1 MTDDHNRDA
10 ASKAIDDHALE
21 KTYEAAADDLV
32 RSGRFATR
40 EDVLREG
47 VRLVEWREHR
57 RAERDAALARGLAQA
72 EAGLGTPLEEVAAR
86 LKAKYRAMSEDQD
99 KDQAKH
105 RAG

>member
-1 MTDDHNRDA
+1 MTDDHNRDT

-21 KTYEAAADDLV
+21 KTYEEAADDLV

-47 VRLVEWREHR
+47 GRLVEWRELR

-72 EAGLGTPLEEVAAR
+72 EAGLGTPLEEVLADFEGR
-86 LKAKYRAMSEDQD
+86 HKALAERRKA
-99 KDQAKH
+99 
-105 RAG
+105 